1 MLHWS
6 AGSCRSTSL
15 PTERPL
21 ALPVFE
27 RLCDDFV
34 NRPET
39 SDSFVAA
46 GEHPLFRTNK
56 IGAALSQDL
65 DIRNGC
71 GVEPHFA
78 VHRGGK
84 EQRCFGGER
93 DSCQS
98 VVGKTVSELRN
109 NVRGSGCNQKEIGVI
124 GEFDM
129 SGMPARLFVKDAGS
143 YWIARQGLQ
152 RQWSNKLDRTR
163 GHHHAH
169 GAILLRQFA
178 GYIGS
183 LVGRNRSCHSEDDVH
198 RTSFEF
204 CVLRLAFGPRRE
216 GSSLCRGGCVTEAKA
231 GAFAYILKTQDA
243 KLKTQN
249 GHSTFWTC
257 SRIFSNSALQWT
269 PN

>member
-1 MLHWS
+1 MLHCS

-15 PTERPL
+15 PTER
-21 ALPVFE
+21 ALPLPVGE
-27 RLCDDFV
+27 RPSDDF
-34 NRPET
+34 
-39 SDSFVAA
+39 
-46 GEHPLFRTNK
+46 
-56 IGAALSQDL
+56 

-78 VHRGGK
+78 VHRWGK

-93 DSCQS
+93 DGCQG

-109 NVRGSGCNQKEIGVI
+109 NIRSSGCNQKEIGVI

-143 YWIARQGLQ
+143 DRIARQGLQ

-163 GHHHAH
+163 GHHHVH

-178 GYIGS
+178 RYIGS
-183 LVGRNRSCHSEDDVH
+183 LVRRNRSCHAEDDVH
-198 RTSFEF
+198 WISFAF
-204 CVLRLAFGPRRE
+204 CVLRLGRVEKALAFIEADMLRWQRLEP
-216 GSSLCRGGCVTEAKA
+216 SLTYSKP
-231 GAFAYILKTQDA
+231 
-243 KLKTQN
+243 KTQN
-249 GHSTFWTC
+249 SKLLSRHSTFWTC

-269 PN
+269 TS